1 MILFLVE
8 GDGEKRS
15 VPILVQR
22 IVDDVHIRCIGM
34 YGKANIV
41 RAQRG
46 FEDTIRR
53 KHALG
58 DRSFVVL
65 IDADVTYLPYLDLTE
80 EHAGMVQRAQTLSAE
95 LDVHVEV
102 CWAIKESESW
112 LIGGLLPRVTYCGLR
127 NIGRIP
133 NDTETN
139 PPDPKRWLQDKLN
152 SDYNPERQA
161 CLSGHIDVE
170 EAQRHNSSMRL
181 FFQMVSRMNRE

>member
-15 VPILVQR
+15 VPILVKR
-22 IVDDVHIRCIGM
+22 LMDDVHIRCIDM
-34 YGKANIV
+34 NGKSNIV

-53 KHALG
+53 QQALG
-58 DRSFVVL
+58 YRSFVVL
-65 IDADVTYLPYLDLTE
+65 IDNDVTSLPYRDLME
-80 EHAGMVQRAQTLSAE
+80 EHAGMVQRAQTISAE
-95 LDVHVEV
+95 LEVHVEV

-127 NIGRIP
+127 NVGRVP
-133 NDTETN
+133 NNTETN
-139 PPDPKRWLQDKLN
+139 PPDAKRWLQDKLN

-161 CLSGHIDVE
+161 CLSSHIDIE
-170 EAQRHNSSMRL
+170 EAQRHNSSL
-181 FFQMVSRMNRE
+181 QSFFRMVSQMKRE